1 MVLALVGA
9 NLVYS
14 CTSIFTK
21 LSSLQE
27 PLSLRYFLFLAC
39 AVAVLAVYSILWQQ
53 IIKRMPV
60 SEAYMY
66 KGTVLIFVMALS
78 AILFGEAIT
87 VPNIIGAA
95 MIVGGIVLFSK
106 S

>member
-21 LSSLQE
+21 LSSLQT
-27 PLSLRYFLFLAC
+27 PLSLKYFIFLGC
-39 AVAVLAVYSILWQQ
+39 AVGVLAVYSILWQQ
-53 IIKRMPV
+53 IIKRMPI

-66 KGTVLIFVMALS
+66 KGTVLIFVLIIS
-78 AILFGEAIT
+78 AVLFGEAIT
-87 VPNIIGAA
+87 VCNIIGAA
-95 MIVGGIVLFSK
+95 MIVGGIALFSK